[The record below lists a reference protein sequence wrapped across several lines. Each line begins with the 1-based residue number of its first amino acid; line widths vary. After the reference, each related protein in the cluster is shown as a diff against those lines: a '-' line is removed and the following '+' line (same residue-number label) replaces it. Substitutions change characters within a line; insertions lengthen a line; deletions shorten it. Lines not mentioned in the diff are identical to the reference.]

1 MIFSK
6 RFKHFKKKAERGG
19 GGSSL
24 PNAILTFKIV
34 ITVYA
39 LINKLFR
46 MIILIILIIILMQV
60 Y

>member
-1 MIFSK
+1 M
-6 RFKHFKKKAERGG
+6 G

-39 LINKLFR
+39 LKLFR
-46 MIILIILIIILMQV
+46 MIILIILINYFNAGLLKLIKKIFV
-60 Y
+60 